1 MNIDAEEV
9 ETIETPVKLGDDI
22 NADLT
27 AAIAELEKPE
37 TERAE
42 DGKFKAEEQEV
53 EVVAEPVKE
62 IPPAPQSWT
71 AEAKAEWANASPRLR
86 EEITK
91 RENDFHQALTRHDGD
106 LNLGRQ
112 MKEVVTPYLAQIQAE
127 GGTPVTAVQSLLNT
141 AHVLRNGTPE
151 QKRAIIV
158 NTAKQ
163 YGVDIGGGEE
173 QEYVDPTIAQL
184 QREIAQLREL
194 ANPQVIE
201 SRLQERFESA
211 KVKSDIDA
219 FASDPAHI
227 HFETVKPLMASI
239 LNAGQASGLKE
250 AYDMACMANPQVRS
264 TLEAAKAA
272 ELEAKRKQELANKKR
287 AASSITGS
295 PAIPSNSKVTN
306 PKSSPADDLRA
317 AWDELESRI

>member
-1 MNIDAEEV
+1 MEDEV
-9 ETIETPVKLGDDI
+9 EDAVETPVKLGDDI
-22 NADLT
+22 AADLN
-27 AAIAELEKPE
+27 AAITELEKPE
-37 TERAE
+37 AERAE
-42 DGKFKAEEQEV
+42 DGKFKAAEEE
-53 EVVAEPVKE
+53 ALEPVKE

-91 RENDFHQALTRHDGD
+91 RETDFHQALTRHDGD

-141 AHVLRNGTPE
+141 AHILRNGTPE
-151 QKRAIIV
+151 QKKHVIV
-158 NTAKQ
+158 TTAKQ
-163 YGVDIGGGEE
+163 YGVDLGVSEE
-173 QEYVDPTIAQL
+173 AEYVDPTIASLQQQIEQL
-184 QREIAQLREL
+184 KQI
-194 ANPQVIE
+194 ANPAAIE
-201 SRLQERFESA
+201 SRLRERLEGD
-211 KVKSDIDA
+211 KVQSDIAA
-219 FASDPAHI
+219 FASDPAHV

-239 LNAGQASGLKE
+239 LNAGQAKDLKE

-264 TLEAAKAA
+264 TLEAAKSA

-317 AWDELESRI
+317 AWDEAESRI